1 VGNYTVYQFQEAV
14 MDTRG
19 REPQRLD
26 GAVQG
31 PPAVPL
37 EATSRRNLLLGSLGA
52 LSAGAL
58 LRPSRS
64 SAAAP
69 DRLRRFEHAHGGRS
83 LLPFP
88 AHLPPPVGG
97 PVARFEITVVD
108 RTIEIAPGVRF
119 RAWTFNGT
127 VPGPVLHVRQGQ
139 PVEITFHNRGN
150 MAHSFDLHAA
160 RVAAGT
166 AFRDIPPSK
175 SMTLS
180 CTAHDP
186 GVFVYHCVTSPAVMH
201 IAMGMYG
208 AMVVTPAKP
217 MPVADHQ
224 FVLVGSEW
232 YLYGTGQEKPA
243 DVDFDKALDMRP
255 DIVTF
260 NGVANQYVDHA
271 LHVAPGKLA
280 RFYVGNAGPN
290 LPIPF
295 HVVGTVFERVYL
307 DSDVTNWISG
317 VQTTSVAPGAGAI
330 FDVRFQ
336 QPGAN
341 GFVNHA
347 FANAHKGAQGTILV
361 GDATGRMTH

>member
-1 VGNYTVYQFQEAV
+1 
-14 MDTRG
+14 MDTGASEPERLG
-19 REPQRLD
+19 R
-26 GAVQG
+26 AVQQ
-31 PPAVPL
+31 PAALQLP
-37 EATSRRNLLLGSLGA
+37 AKSRRSVLLGGLGA

-69 DRLRRFEHAHGGRS
+69 DRLRRLERAHGGRS
-83 LLPFP
+83 LVPFP
-88 AHLPPPVGG
+88 AHLPAPVGG
-97 PVARFEITVVD
+97 TVARFEITVED
-108 RTIEIAPGVRF
+108 RTVEIAPGVRF

-166 AFRDIPPSK
+166 AFRDIPAGK

-180 CTAHDP
+180 FTAHDP
-186 GVFVYHCVTSPAVMH
+186 GVYVYHCVTSPAVMH

-208 AMVVTPAKP
+208 AMVVTPTKP
-217 MPVADHQ
+217 LPPADHE

-232 YLYGTGQEKPA
+232 YLYGSGRDKPA
-243 DVDFDKALDMRP
+243 DVDFNKALDMRP
-255 DIVTF
+255 DVVAF

-271 LHVAPGKLA
+271 LHVGPGKLA

-290 LPIPF
+290 LAIPF

-307 DSDVTNWISG
+307 DGDVTTWLSG

-330 FDVRFQ
+330 FDARFE